1 MRSKLVGKETDQQHS
16 IRLVNNLVQLLAQ
29 MSFCGDT
36 QTMVYQLE
44 FHAGDVS
51 ISFHAGD
58 VCISDRDFQLD
69 ALLLKVR
76 DYVVTSHNAIE
87 RAVKRGEKLKDCIP
101 FLETAGVVT
110 TKS

>member
-1 MRSKLVGKETDQQHS
+1 MKSKLVGRETDQQHS

-44 FHAGDVS
+44 FHAQ
-51 ISFHAGD
+51 D
-58 VCISDRDFQLD
+58 VCLSDRDLELD

-76 DYVVTSHNAIE
+76 DYIVFSHAAVARAIK
-87 RAVKRGEKLKDCIP
+87 AGEKITDSIP
-101 FLETAGVVT
+101 LLAKAGVVT

>member
-1 MRSKLVGKETDQQHS
+1 MRSKLVGRETDQQHS

-51 ISFHAGD
+51 ISF
-58 VCISDRDFQLD
+58 RDFQLD

-101 FLETAGVVT
+101 FLETAGVI
-110 TKS
+110 

>member
-1 MRSKLVGKETDQQHS
+1 MRSKLIGRETEQQHS

-44 FHAGDVS
+44 FHAGDV
-51 ISFHAGD
+51 
-58 VCISDRDFQLD
+58 CLSDRDLELD

-76 DYVVTSHNAIE
+76 DYVVMSH
-87 RAVKRGEKLKDCIP
+87 
-101 FLETAGVVT
+101 TALQLAATAEIGDQGRR
-110 TKS
+110 